1 MHDDANNFFSA
12 YLAALI
18 KPIVKEAV
26 REALSS
32 PVPANT
38 VVTNKSF
45 LTVKQCAEVSGLG
58 ISTIRLYL
66 RRRKI
71 PAQKVGRRILIKRTD
86 LDRFLESN
94 PTTLRED

>member
-1 MHDDANNFFSA
+1 MNDANRFLTD
-12 YLAALI
+12 YLAAVI
-18 KPIVKEAV
+18 KPIVIEAV
-26 REALSS
+26 REAFRTQLSTS
-32 PVPANT
+32 T
-38 VVTNKSF
+38 VASNKTF

-71 PAQKVGRRILIKRTD
+71 PAQKIGRRILIKRSD

-94 PTTLRED
+94 PTMLVEE